1 METKEKR
8 TGAAT
13 FMMLAMPAIA
23 MLLINPVCIKAA
35 NPTGP
40 DTSKKVYNITTYG
53 NLSTADSSIYVLN
66 GKKVSKAEFD
76 KLDTRDVMNISWVS
90 AENAAKVLDNFTG
103 ANSVLFV
110 TTDDSEEGKKILDR
124 INKLPHNHGFIAGE
138 GKHGVYIGSSNTPA
152 EVADLNSAGNYAVTN
167 AGGGTSIASGNSGVI
182 TVSGKKSS
190 SHSTNITGSGLSYVL
205 AEGNGGNEVVALSNG
220 KPVTAHRTIDRL

>member
-1 METKEKR
+1 
-8 TGAAT
+8 
-13 FMMLAMPAIA
+13 
-23 MLLINPVCIKAA
+23 
-35 NPTGP
+35 
-40 DTSKKVYNITTYG
+40 
-53 NLSTADSSIYVLN
+53 
-66 GKKVSKAEFD
+66 VSKAEFD

-167 AGGGTSIASGNSGVI
+167 AGGRTSIASGNSGLNM
-182 TVSGKKSS
+182 VSGNKSKAR
-190 SHSTNITGSGLSYVL
+190 TTNNITASGNSYVL
-205 AEGNGGNEVVALSNG
+205 PEGDGENDVVALVNG
-220 KPVTAHRTIDRL
+220 KPITGRAIDHMNEKLVIIDDKKATADDLKKLSAFDIERINFKNDDYTRHQYGDKAKKGVVYIYTKKAKK